1 MSPSEF
7 WDMTPAEVTIVLNAV
22 AKREARDA
30 KERQAL
36 TYLQAQLIGVAVMNP
51 KKFPKFDEV
60 FADVAAKAVPKAQS
74 ARDLHFDF
82 RVWAALG
89 GGKVN

>member
-36 TYLQAQLIGVAVMNP
+36 IYAQAVLFSIGVSNP
-51 KKFPKFDEV
+51 AKFPSFEEA
-60 FADVAAKAVPKAQS
+60 FAADAPKEASGRDNLFAVKAWVARQ
-74 ARDLHFDF
+74 
-82 RVWAALG
+82 G
-89 GGKVN
+89 GRIN